1 MFICFSLVCPFGL
14 LLLFGVAGLLV
25 WTYGYMYLFEHLFLD
40 FKIYLQE
47 YNGRFCIVLFEEWP
61 NCFL

>member
-1 MFICFSLVCPFGL
+1 MLICFSLVFPFGL
-14 LLLFGVAGLLV
+14 LLLFGVIRLLV

-47 YNGRFCIVLFEEWP
+47 YNERLCIVLFEEWP
-61 NCFL
+61 NYFL

>member
-1 MFICFSLVCPFGL
+1 MLICFSLVCPFGL
-14 LLLFGVAGLLV
+14 LLLFGVARLLV

-47 YNGRFCIVLFEEWP
+47 YSERLCIVLFEEWP
-61 NCFL
+61 NYFL